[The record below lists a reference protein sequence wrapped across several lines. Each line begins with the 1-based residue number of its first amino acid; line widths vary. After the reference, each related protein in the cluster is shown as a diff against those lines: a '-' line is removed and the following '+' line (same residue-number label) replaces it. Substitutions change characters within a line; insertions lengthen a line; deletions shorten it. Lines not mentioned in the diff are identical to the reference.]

1 MTMGSLRLL
10 TAMAVS
16 MLPAVGGEAL
26 GQVHRVTVQ
35 VDGLACPFCVF
46 NVEKRVKAMR
56 GLDHKAPITTSIE
69 AGVATFAWKPNV
81 EFNPE
86 AVRKAIREAGFTP
99 RRIEVTATGRV
110 LPPRKGDPEPETSL
124 RLAGQGADLIFRRPE
139 GAQGRE
145 AFEALRA
152 LAADKS
158 QTVRVRAEGE
168 VRTVATKAS
177 SWEIVLD
184 RWAPLAFGA
193 HVVAK
198 VDALGGGGCST
209 QLIKTLRTLDGVLHV
224 QADHEE
230 DRVQIWT
237 EVDAPNLRLL
247 RGRIE
252 SLGFKVTHIHV
263 DGHHAK

>member
-1 MTMGSLRLL
+1 MTMGSFRLL
-10 TAMAVS
+10 PVLAVL
-16 MLPAVGGEAL
+16 MLPAAREAL
-26 GQVHRVTVQ
+26 GQVHRVKVQ

-46 NVEKRVKAMR
+46 NVEKRVKTMR
-56 GLDHKAPITTSIE
+56 GLDRKAPITTSIE

-81 EFNPE
+81 EFDPE

-99 RRIEVTATGRV
+99 RRIEVTAAGRV

-124 RLAGQGADLIFRRPE
+124 RLAGQGTELLFRRPE
-139 GAQGRE
+139 GTQGRE

-152 LAADKS
+152 LTAAKS

-168 VRTVATKAS
+168 VRWVATKAS

-198 VDALGGGGCST
+198 VDALADEGCST
-209 QLIKTLRTLDGVLHV
+209 RLIKALRTLDGVLHV

-230 DRVQIWT
+230 DHVQIWT
-237 EVDAPNLRLL
+237 EVDAPDLSLL

-252 SLGFKVTHIHV
+252 LLGFKVTHIQV